1 MCLASVF
8 LKKNGENEFLAE
20 NVSAIEISGEKLTLV
35 TLFRE
40 TKELE
45 ARIKEIDFTHSSVT
59 LEPVGGT

>member
-1 MCLASVF
+1 MCLASVY

-20 NVSAIEISGEKLTLV
+20 NVSAIKISGEKLTLV

-40 TKELE
+40 TTELK

-59 LEPVGGT
+59 LEPVGA